1 MLFRSEIVSADAET
15 LKEGVLAV
23 DVVIGEASEGIYA
36 KEWDLNGEKA
46 TLAVEKK

>member
-1 MLFRSEIVSADAET
+1 MILTGEQT

-23 DVVIGEASEGIYA
+23 EVTVGSIKEGASV